1 MKYFYLVWK
10 SAWRKKT
17 RTWLTMMSIVVAFLL
32 FGLLQ
37 ALNYAFNSG
46 ADLANAH
53 RLVTINKVSL
63 INPLPMSYLRRIQG
77 LEGVSD
83 ATHAS
88 WFGGYYQ
95 EPRTQLA
102 NFPVDPEAYLRINP
116 EIRLSDAARK
126 RWLATRDGIV
136 VGRSFARQYGW
147 KVGDRIPIG
156 ATIWQR
162 KDGNP
167 VWDFEV
173 SGIFDDDRGNT
184 AYNLL
189 RYDYFDEARA
199 RGKGV
204 VGWFVFLIAPDADAA
219 DVARRVDAMFDNSA
233 AETRTSTEQAFSE
246 SFVKQFGDIAFI
258 IRSILGAVFFTIMLV
273 AGNTMAQSVRER
285 IPELAVLKTIGFRDG
300 GLLGIVLAESL
311 LIVLLGGMI
320 GLALSALIVS
330 SIAEQFA
337 SVLPNMSLTDSAV
350 MQALAIMLGLGA
362 ATGLAPAIT
371 AMRLS
376 IVDGLGRR

>member
-10 SAWRKKT
+10 SVWRKKV
-17 RTWLTMMSIVVAFLL
+17 RTWLTILSIIVAFLL
-32 FGLLQ
+32 YGLLQ

-63 INPLPMSYLRRIQG
+63 INPLPMSYLQRIRSVA
-77 LEGVSD
+77 GVAD
-83 ATHAS
+83 ATHAD

-102 NFPVDPEAYLRINP
+102 NFPVDPEAYLRINQEVQIAP
-116 EIRLSDAARK
+116 QDLK
-126 RWLATRDGIV
+126 RWKSERDGIL
-136 VGRSFARQYGW
+136 VGRSLATQYGW

-167 VWDFEV
+167 VWDFQV
-173 SGIFDDDRGNT
+173 SGIFDDTRGNT

-199 RGKGV
+199 QGKGS
-204 VGWFVFLIAPDADAA
+204 VGWFVFMIDPQADAA
-219 DVARRVDAMFDNSA
+219 RVAEQVDGMFENSA

-246 SFVKQFGDIAFI
+246 SFIKQFGDVGFI
-258 IRSILGAVFFTIMLV
+258 IRSILGAVFFTIVLV
-273 AGNTMAQSVRER
+273 SGNTMAQSVRER
-285 IPELAVLKTIGFRDG
+285 IPELAVLKTLGFRDT
-300 GLLGIVLAESL
+300 GLLGIVLGESVL
-311 LIVLLGGMI
+311 VVLLGGVI
-320 GLALSALIVS
+320 GLGLAMAILSAV
-330 SIAEQFA
+330 AEQFA
-337 SVLPNMSLTDSAV
+337 SVLPNMSLTDSAAI
-350 MQALAIMLGLGA
+350 QAILIMLGLGVF
-362 ATGLAPAIT
+362 TGVMPAMT

-376 IVDGLGRR
+376 IVDALGRR